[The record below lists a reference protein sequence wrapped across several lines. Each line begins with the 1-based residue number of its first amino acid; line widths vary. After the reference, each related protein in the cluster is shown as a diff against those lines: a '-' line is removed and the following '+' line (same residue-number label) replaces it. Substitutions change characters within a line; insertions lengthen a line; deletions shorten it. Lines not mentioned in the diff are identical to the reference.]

1 MHRLWILPLLCSL
14 PLHAAEPTIHK
25 WVDDKGVVH
34 FSDRLSEGVESEQ
47 LNMSVVNTSTGSQ
60 TPEATPADKATT
72 DAALTAIESYRLT
85 VTSPANGETL
95 RENSGLVKVV
105 ASVTPQPTAPY
116 VMKVLLDG
124 QELGSYDN
132 TLSAELTNVERGM
145 HQLEVQVQ
153 DESGKILA
161 SSTTVTFYLFR
172 VSTLTAPKAKPKP
185 KAG

>member
-1 MHRLWILPLLCSL
+1 MHRLLWVLPLLCSL
-14 PLHAAEPTIHK
+14 PLHAAQPIHK

-34 FSDRLSEGVESEQ
+34 FSDRLSEGVESEE
-47 LNMSVVNTSTGSQ
+47 LNMSVIDTKTGAQ
-60 TPEATPADKATT
+60 NPLPTAQDQATT
-72 DAALTAIESYRLT
+72 NAALSAIESYRLT

-105 ASVTPQPTAPY
+105 ANVAPQPATPY
-116 VMKVLLDG
+116 VMKVMLDG
-124 QELGSYDN
+124 QEMGSYNN
-132 TLSAELTNVERGM
+132 TLSAELTNVDRGM
-145 HQLEVQVQ
+145 HQLNVQVE

-172 VSTLTAPKAKPKP
+172 VSALTAPKAKPTP